1 MGFFPPKIGCAFVY
15 SLSPFSDH
23 LSFLFSSPDRARALF
38 CIRGMSRP
46 GLSLTVLPLMK
57 YLLACYG
64 YMSIPVGGEQWKKLN
79 SSAQWLELLKI
90 KCKIRNNKDS

>member
-1 MGFFPPKIGCAFVY
+1 
-15 SLSPFSDH
+15 
-23 LSFLFSSPDRARALF
+23 
-38 CIRGMSRP
+38 
-46 GLSLTVLPLMK
+46 MK

-90 KCKIRNNKDS
+90 KCKIRNNKDSWKSGDLKMKAIIF